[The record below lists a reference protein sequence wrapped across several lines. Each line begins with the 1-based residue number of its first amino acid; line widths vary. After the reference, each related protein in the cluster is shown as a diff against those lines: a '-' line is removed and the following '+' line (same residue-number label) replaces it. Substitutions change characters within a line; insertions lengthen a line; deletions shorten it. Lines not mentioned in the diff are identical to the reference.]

1 MIYHQ
6 LISDILPSRKDISHA
21 YLIDETRLV
30 QSLIAQVEL
39 DHTQSST
46 NADRAR
52 QLIIKIRE
60 QAQVS
65 GGTET
70 LLNLKS

>member
-1 MIYHQ
+1 MIYYS
-6 LISDILPSRKDISHA
+6 LRSDTSPLHKAISHT
-21 YLIDETRLV
+21 YLSDETRLV